1 MDPKIIFDLWF
12 RIRIRNAD
20 QDSGEKNWWGGG
32 GVQRDIADK
41 CNFIKISKNIK
52 NESRIQLM
60 VLYVQKSESSFVKLE
75 PETHL
80 DPHCKKQLDPDSQ
93 TMKSL
98 QVKKQKYFC
107 VHFAKLREHNL

>member
-1 MDPKIIFDLWF
+1 MQ
-12 RIRIRNAD
+12 IRIQER
-20 QDSGEKNWWGGG
+20 KIGGG

-52 NESRIQLM
+52 KESRIQLM